1 MSFLKTVSEED
12 ATGEIAQTYASE
24 RQQRG
29 YVMDAT
35 KVMTTRPEIL
45 PAWEEFYSLVR
56 GKFTLSS
63 REWKLITLIAAKQIH
78 STYCSVVYGKALIDQ
93 FGSAEQVLKI
103 QQDYH
108 QAGLSARDVAMLE
121 YAEKVCN
128 DAPAISQAD
137 IDRLRQH
144 DFSDQQIFDIAFCAS
159 LRNFMSRFYDAVGA
173 TPDEEFRA
181 LAPGFLQPLTVGRP
195 LE

>member
-1 MSFLKTVSEED
+1 MSFLKTVTEEE
-12 ATGEIAQTYASE
+12 ATGEIAEVYAKE

-63 REWKLITLIAAKQIH
+63 REWKLITLIAAKQIR

-93 FGSAEQVLKI
+93 LGSAEQVLKI
-103 QQDYH
+103 QQ
-108 QAGLSARDVAMLE
+108 
-121 YAEKVCN
+121 
-128 DAPAISQAD
+128 
-137 IDRLRQH
+137 
-144 DFSDQQIFDIAFCAS
+144 
-159 LRNFMSRFYDAVGA
+159 
-173 TPDEEFRA
+173 
-181 LAPGFLQPLTVGRP
+181 
-195 LE
+195 

>member
-1 MSFLKTVSEED
+1 MSFLKTVTEEE
-12 ATGEIAQTYASE
+12 ATGEIAEVYAKE

-63 REWKLITLIAAKQIH
+63 REWKLITLIAAKQIR

-93 FGSAEQVLKI
+93 LGSAEQVLKI

-108 QAGLSARDVAMLE
+108 HAGLSERDVAMLE

-128 DAPAISQAD
+128 DAPAVTQAD
-137 IDRLRQH
+137 IDHLRQH
-144 DFSDQQIFDIAFCAS
+144 GFSDQQIFDIAFCAS

-173 TPDEEFRA
+173 KPDEEFRA
-181 LAPGFLQPLTVGRP
+181 LDPGFRQPLTVGRP

>member
-1 MSFLKTVSEED
+1 MSFLKTTTEED
-12 ATGEIAQTYASE
+12 ATGDIAEIYAKES
-24 RQQRG
+24 QQRG

-56 GKFTLSS
+56 GRFTLTS
-63 REWKLITLIAAKQIH
+63 REWKLITLIAAKQIR
-78 STYCSVVYGKALIDQ
+78 STYCSVVYGKALVDQ
-93 FGSAEQVLKI
+93 LGSAEQVLEI

-108 QAGLSARDVAMLE
+108 HAGLSERDVAMLE

-128 DAPAISQAD
+128 DAPAVTQAD

-173 TPDEEFRA
+173 SPDEEFRA
-181 LAPGFLQPLTVGRP
+181 LDPSFRQPLTVGRP